1 MITALLALLSPAMAD
16 GAAKLKVEPIV
27 DAWVAYDQTSSFAV
41 DAEGTQGGQGGHLDT
56 RQRLGVNFVS
66 NDVAIGIIVGGQ
78 TDQVWGD
85 TWDIP
90 GAVDERGR
98 HQLRY
103 RTPAIRKL
111 AMTANL
117 QTFQLELGLT
127 TSTWGLGMLA
137 NDGIQEPFFGQ
148 PEFGDRV
155 VRARMTTK
163 PQAGSPWHFTAAWDR
178 VLQDEVTVDVN
189 TQWTNQA
196 IVSVLWRKDDDQAGI
211 YGAVRRQDEL
221 LYSRSTRVT
230 VVDAFT
236 DLHVPITEGLNLHL
250 AAEGAGITG
259 KTNRSTTYNA
269 RDRVHVL
276 SAGAVGVAMLG
287 MRDDTIQVGLS
298 SGFATGDGDPN
309 DDTMADFSFDRNFDV
324 GMVLFDE
331 VMGSIDAAHYNLV
344 TDPSYAGRPPDG
356 VEATVNEGSFRR
368 ATYVQPRVEVTPVSW
383 ARARLGALF
392 AWSTAPVSHG
402 FYTLRNGGVPV
413 NHLKQPTSGYA
424 LGTELD
430 WSLQIG
436 PFLDDDHFLSDTRVS
451 FQGGHAFLDSNL
463 GGERVDRYIM
473 MLHVL

>member
-1 MITALLALLSPAMAD
+1 
-16 GAAKLKVEPIV
+16 
-27 DAWVAYDQTSSFAV
+27 
-41 DAEGTQGGQGGHLDT
+41 
-56 RQRLGVNFVS
+56 
-66 NDVAIGIIVGGQ
+66 
-78 TDQVWGD
+78 
-85 TWDIP
+85 
-90 GAVDERGR
+90 
-98 HQLRY
+98 
-103 RTPAIRKL
+103 
-111 AMTANL
+111 
-117 QTFQLELGLT
+117 
-127 TSTWGLGMLA
+127 
-137 NDGIQEPFFGQ
+137 
-148 PEFGDRV
+148 
-155 VRARMTTK
+155 
-163 PQAGSPWHFTAAWDR
+163 
-178 VLQDEVTVDVN
+178 
-189 TQWTNQA
+189 
-196 IVSVLWRKDDDQAGI
+196 
-211 YGAVRRQDEL
+211 
-221 LYSRSTRVT
+221 
-230 VVDAFT
+230 
-236 DLHVPITEGLNLHL
+236 
-250 AAEGAGITG
+250 
-259 KTNRSTTYNA
+259 
-269 RDRVHVL
+269 
-276 SAGAVGVAMLG
+276 MLG

>member
-1 MITALLALLSPAMAD
+1 MSSARWG
-16 GAAKLKVEPIV
+16 GAWQRSCSEPKR
-27 DAWVAYDQTSSFAV
+27 DAGTCGSS
-41 DAEGTQGGQGGHLDT
+41 
-56 RQRLGVNFVS
+56 
-66 NDVAIGIIVGGQ
+66 
-78 TDQVWGD
+78 
-85 TWDIP
+85 
-90 GAVDERGR
+90 RG
-98 HQLRY
+98 
-103 RTPAIRKL
+103 
-111 AMTANL
+111 
-117 QTFQLELGLT
+117 
-127 TSTWGLGMLA
+127 
-137 NDGIQEPFFGQ
+137 
-148 PEFGDRV
+148 
-155 VRARMTTK
+155 
-163 PQAGSPWHFTAAWDR
+163 
-178 VLQDEVTVDVN
+178 
-189 TQWTNQA
+189 
-196 IVSVLWRKDDDQAGI
+196 
-211 YGAVRRQDEL
+211 
-221 LYSRSTRVT
+221 
-230 VVDAFT
+230 
-236 DLHVPITEGLNLHL
+236 